1 MPTKLHKM
9 RGVKAKPDYKAN
21 NKTAEQIEKEIEEA
35 EKDKKNLV
43 FSVEFIA
50 RHCYLRFTTQTY
62 LRICRRYFP
71 GKNEAFF
78 LDKLSRCQNVHPIGI
93 GLTQSIPAWE
103 YQYTKKDSKN
113 EQNIK
118 P

>member
-1 MPTKLHKM
+1 MK
-9 RGVKAKPDYKAN
+9 GVQRKPDYKAN
-21 NKTAEQIEKEIEEA
+21 PKTKYQIEKEIEEA
-35 EKDKKNLV
+35 EKDKKHLI

-71 GKNEAFF
+71 VKNDAFF
-78 LDKLSRCQNVHPIGI
+78 LDKLSRCRNIHPIGI
-93 GLTQSIPAWE
+93 GLTKSVPAWE
-103 YQYTKKDSKN
+103 YQYTKN

-118 P
+118 PRS